1 MASVPCHAW
10 ADEEGTTVDLVQVM
24 CPRKLKVTNN
34 TECWVVCVLNG
45 KVIREWGFDPVSVAG
60 KRSTQAA
67 GTILTLAM
75 GV

>member
-34 TECWVVCVLNG
+34 RVLG
-45 KVIREWGFDPVSVAG
+45 CLCPQWKSDQGVGF
-60 KRSTQAA
+60 
-67 GTILTLAM
+67 
-75 GV
+75 